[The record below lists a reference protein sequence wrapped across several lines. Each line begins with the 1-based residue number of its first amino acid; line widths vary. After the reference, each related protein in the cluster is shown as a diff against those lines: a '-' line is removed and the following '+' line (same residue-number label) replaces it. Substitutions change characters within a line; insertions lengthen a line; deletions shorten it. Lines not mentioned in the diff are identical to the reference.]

1 MFKHL
6 GIERLPLPS
15 IIYNSLRPRNTG
27 GTAGD
32 HLRCLQPKVHMK
44 HDRLYDKI
52 ACPITHGISSNNI
65 SFPGSPFAA
74 SLIRPLV
81 FETGS
86 IMLGIVGYRFLGPSC
101 THTHVLYLPCMV
113 CVPRTPMFRCLFPF
127 VLLGQWESGMQ
138 IFIAVS
144 SSDYGVVFTDSK

>member
-101 THTHVLYLPCMV
+101 TPMCSTYLAWSVFQGPPCSV
-113 CVPRTPMFRCLFPF
+113 
-127 VLLGQWESGMQ
+127 
-138 IFIAVS
+138 VS
-144 SSDYGVVFTDSK
+144 SLLCFLDNGRVGCRYLSRCPRQTTV